1 MIFSFSRQA
10 GGDNPIFHWIF
21 DLFGNLSS
29 DTQPVQTSFNR
40 HKLLSLPGAKVLDIF
55 GRRKKTKIHRYL
67 LFVFEYPKKRGG
79 VYGFERW
86 SCFDF
91 FHETGVT
98 KVVVHPPN
106 Y

>member
-10 GGDNPIFHWIF
+10 GGDNPISHWIF
-21 DLFGNLSS
+21 DLFGNLFS

-40 HKLLSLPGAKVLDIF
+40 HKLLSLPEAKVLDIF

-67 LFVFEYPKKRGG
+67 LFSNTQKSVVVSMASKDGAALI
-79 VYGFERW
+79 
-86 SCFDF
+86 F
-91 FHETGVT
+91 FSHETGVT